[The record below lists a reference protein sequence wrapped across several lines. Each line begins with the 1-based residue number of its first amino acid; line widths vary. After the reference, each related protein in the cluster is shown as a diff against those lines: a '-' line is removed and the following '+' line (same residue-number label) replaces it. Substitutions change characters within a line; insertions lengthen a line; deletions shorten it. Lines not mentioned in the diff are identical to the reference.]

1 MGFSTP
7 PGHRNPTYDTNT
19 DGAIDNLEDGASF
32 RNAEY
37 DINTDGKA
45 DQLDEDRLQETALA
59 VQFVMG
65 GDSK

>member
-19 DGAIDNLEDGASF
+19 DGKVEA
-32 RNAEY
+32 
-37 DINTDGKA
+37 
-45 DQLDEDRLQETALA
+45 LDEDRLQETALA

>member
-19 DGAIDNLEDGASF
+19 DGAIDSLEDGASF

-37 DINTDGKA
+37 DTDTDGKA
-45 DQLDEDRLQETALA
+45 EELDEDRLQETAIA

-65 GDSK
+65 GSI

>member
-19 DGAIDNLEDGASF
+19 NGQVDAVEDGTSHT
-32 RNAEY
+32 NPTY
-37 DINTDGKA
+37 DENTDGKA
-45 DQLDEDRLQETALA
+45 DELDEDRLQETALA

-65 GDSK
+65 GI